1 MGELLNI
8 DYISYTYHSLEG
20 ETPALFD
27 VSFSVTEGEFVAIV
41 GPSGC
46 GKSTLLS
53 LIAGLLTPSSGFIY
67 INGKDVKSSGKN
79 IGYMLQKDHL
89 LDWRNTLRN
98 VTLGLE
104 IQHKLSDNSY
114 VQINDLLNTY
124 GLITFQKS
132 YPTELSG
139 GMRQRAAL
147 IRTLLLEPDIL
158 LLDEPFS
165 ALDYQTR
172 LEVADD
178 IWGIIRK
185 EKKTAILITHDI
197 SEAISMAD
205 RVIVLSNRPGT
216 VKSIID
222 IHLSLENRT
231 PFAAR
236 SAPEFK
242 EYFNLIW
249 KELTH
254 GQEEQDNKE

>member
-1 MGELLNI
+1 MGELLTINHLN
-8 DYISYTYHSLEG
+8 YSYHTLKA
-20 ETPALFD
+20 ETKAITDL
-27 VSFSVTEGEFVAIV
+27 SFGVREGEFLAIV

-53 LIAGLLTPSSGFIY
+53 LIAGLIEPSSGEIL
-67 INGKDVKSSGKN
+67 IDGKDAGTSGIN

-89 LDWRNTLRN
+89 LEWRTTLKN
-98 VTLGLE
+98 LTLGLE
-104 IQHKLSDNSY
+104 IQKKLTENSY
-114 VQINDLLNTY
+114 LCINKMLETY
-124 GLITFQKS
+124 GLLTFKDAKPSQ
-132 YPTELSG
+132 LSG

-178 IWGIIRK
+178 IWGIIKK
-185 EKKTAILITHDI
+185 EQKTAILITHDI

-205 RVIVLSNRPGT
+205 RILVLSGRPAT
-216 VKSIID
+216 VKNQCEVHLTID
-222 IHLSLENRT
+222 GERT
-231 PFAAR
+231 PFHAR

-242 EYFNLIW
+242 DYFNLIW
-249 KELTH
+249 KELN
-254 GQEEQDNKE
+254 QNEAVIEA

>member
-1 MGELLNI
+1 MGELLKI
-8 DYISYTYHSLEG
+8 DHISYTYHSLEG

-27 VSFSVTEGEFVAIV
+27 VSFSVMEGEFVAIV

-67 INGKDVKSSGKN
+67 ISGKDIKSSGKN

-89 LDWRNTLRN
+89 LDWRNTLKN

-132 YPTELSG
+132 YPSELSG

-172 LEVADD
+172 LEVADE

-222 IHLSLENRT
+222 IRLSIDNRT

-254 GQEEQDNKE
+254 GQEK

>member
-1 MGELLNI
+1 MGELLKI
-8 DYISYTYHSLEG
+8 DHISYSYHSLDG

-27 VSFSVTEGEFVAIV
+27 VSFNVMDGEFLGIV

-53 LIAGLLTPSSGFIY
+53 LIAGLLVPSSGSIY
-67 INGKDVKSSGKN
+67 INGKDVKASGKN

-89 LDWRNTLRN
+89 LDWRNTLKN

-124 GLITFQKS
+124 GLITFRNS
-132 YPTELSG
+132 YPSELSG

-178 IWGIIRK
+178 IWGIIRR

-216 VKSIID
+216 VKKTVDINFSID
-222 IHLSLENRT
+222 KRT
-231 PFAAR
+231 PFETR

-242 EYFNLIW
+242 DYFNLIW
-249 KELTH
+249 KELTRH
-254 GQEEQDNKE
+254 E

>member
-1 MGELLNI
+1 MSELLRI
-8 DYISYTYHSLEG
+8 DHISYTYHNLEG
-20 ETPALFD
+20 ETPALLD
-27 VSFSVTEGEFVAIV
+27 VSFGVNDGEFIGIV

-53 LIAGLLTPSSGFIY
+53 LIAGLLTPSCGSIY
-67 INGKDVKSSGKN
+67 IDGKDIKSSGKN

-89 LDWRNTLRN
+89 LDWRNTLKN

-114 VQINDLLNTY
+114 AQINDLLNTY
-124 GLITFQKS
+124 GLITFKNS
-132 YPTELSG
+132 YPSELSG

-172 LEVADD
+172 LEVSDD
-178 IWGIIRK
+178 IWTIIRK
-185 EKKTAILITHDI
+185 EQKTAILITHDI
-197 SEAISMAD
+197 SEAISMSD
-205 RVIVLSNRPGT
+205 KIIILSCRPGR
-216 VKSIID
+216 VKNIID
-222 IHLSLENRT
+222 INLSVSDRS

-236 SAPEFK
+236 SALEFK
-242 EYFNLIW
+242 DYFNLIW
-249 KELTH
+249 KELNH
-254 GQEEQDNKE
+254 NEQAT